1 MCRIYLLGDSRSC
14 QVDNINHYSGPGY
27 LSDEEKQEGGGEGY
41 RLKHPYNDG
50 KRSSQLCV
58 CVCVCP
64 LMLLSPGWALMDH
77 FLPVA
82 LLALLVFKEECN

>member
-1 MCRIYLLGDSRSC
+1 MCERH
-14 QVDNINHYSGPGY
+14 V
-27 LSDEEKQEGGGEGY
+27 GGVGGV
-41 RLKHPYNDG
+41 
-50 KRSSQLCV
+50 CV
-58 CVCVCP
+58 CVRLVCP

>member
-1 MCRIYLLGDSRSC
+1 M
-14 QVDNINHYSGPGY
+14 VTV
-27 LSDEEKQEGGGEGY
+27 LSAV
-41 RLKHPYNDG
+41 
-50 KRSSQLCV
+50 CV